1 MDRYVTDEDLKELQ
15 DCLTEKEKNKIDGK
29 GFLNGIFKRFRDKRQ
44 ANNIEKY
51 EAMIENIE
59 NDDISNT
66 IPDEYKNRF

>member
-59 NDDISNT
+59 NDDISNI